1 MAAAAKKD
9 PKRYTEIRNPKAFHL
24 YPVGER
30 LEAGVMLRGTEM
42 KSLRQGL
49 AQLADAFVKFE
60 QSVPVLH
67 HAYIAE
73 YAQGNIHNHEPRRP
87 RRLLM
92 NAREIVKFKAAVEMQ
107 GMTVIPLRLYFKE
120 GLAKVE
126 VALCKGKDAADKR
139 ETLRRKTELRE
150 AQRSL
155 RAWK

>member
-1 MAAAAKKD
+1 
-9 PKRYTEIRNPKAFHL
+9 
-24 YPVGER
+24 
-30 LEAGVMLRGTEM
+30 
-42 KSLRQGL
+42 
-49 AQLADAFVKFE
+49 
-60 QSVPVLH
+60 
-67 HAYIAE
+67 
-73 YAQGNIHNHEPRRP
+73 
-87 RRLLM
+87 
-92 NAREIVKFKAAVEMQ
+92 MQ